1 MPTSNRKFTGSDL
14 MGNNLLR
21 KENREVFII
30 AEVGLNHN
38 GNLDLA
44 VRAIEEAAKA
54 GADAVKFQSYRTED
68 FIFDRSLT
76 YTYLSQGKEVTES
89 MWDLCKRCEMK
100 REWLPLLKQ
109 ICDTLGVEFMATPT
123 SESGVDDL
131 IDVGVSMLKNGSDYL
146 THLPLLKYMG
156 STGATVIISTGMADS
171 YEVQDAINAVRSCG
185 KSNILLMHCTST
197 YPTNESDVH
206 LNRMVALQEMFN
218 VPVGFSDHT
227 IGSSAAIQAVTLGAS
242 ILEKHFTLGHDLPG
256 PDHWFSV
263 DPSEFGQYVEDVRE
277 AELRMGRKSIEP
289 ANSEKNN
296 RDEFRLSL
304 IASKDL
310 AVGQILSSEDF
321 VIAKPG
327 SGLPPKEAEKV
338 IGKELVK
345 SVNKG
350 TPLQW
355 IYFKLEC

>member
-1 MPTSNRKFTGSDL
+1 MPTSNRKFTDSDL
-14 MGNNLLR
+14 KENNRLR
-21 KENREVFII
+21 KDNRQVLII

-44 VRAIEEAAKA
+44 VRSIEEAAKA
-54 GADAVKFQSYRTED
+54 GADAVKFQNYRTED
-68 FIFDRSLT
+68 FIFDMSLT

-100 REWLPLLKQ
+100 REWLPRLKK
-109 ICDTLGVEFMATPT
+109 ICDTLGVEFMSTPT

-131 IDVGVSMLKNGSDYL
+131 INVGVTMLKNGSDYL

-171 YEVQDAINAVRSCG
+171 SEVQDAIDVVCSGG
-185 KSNILLMHCTST
+185 KSNIILMHCTSA
-197 YPTNESDVH
+197 YPTKASDVN
-206 LNRMVALQEMFN
+206 LNRMIALQDVFK

-227 IGSSAAIQAVTLGAS
+227 IGSSAAIQAITLGAS
-242 ILEKHFTLGHDLPG
+242 ILEKHFTLDHNLPG

-263 DPSEFGQYVEDVRE
+263 NPSEFRKYVEDVRE

-289 ANSEKNN
+289 ANSEKNI

-310 AVGQILSSEDF
+310 YIGQILSSSDF
-321 VIAKPG
+321 VISKPG
-327 SGLPPKEAEKV
+327 YGLSPKETERV
-338 IGKELVK
+338 VGRELVK
-345 SVNKG
+345 DISKG
-350 TPLQW
+350 MPLQW
-355 IYFKLEC
+355 SYFK